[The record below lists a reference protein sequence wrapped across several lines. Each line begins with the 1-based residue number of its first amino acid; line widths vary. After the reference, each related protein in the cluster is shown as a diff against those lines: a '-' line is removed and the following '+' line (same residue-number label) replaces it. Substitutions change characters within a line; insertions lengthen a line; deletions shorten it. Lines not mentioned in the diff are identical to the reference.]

1 MVEPA
6 PLPLIK
12 HGRLLRRNMRH
23 ELITEAELMGQLRK
37 QGVADVSKVKEAH
50 IESDG
55 QVSVIQY
62 EEKQHSKVKRKGS

>member
-1 MVEPA
+1 
-6 PLPLIK
+6 
-12 HGRLLRRNMRH
+12 MRH